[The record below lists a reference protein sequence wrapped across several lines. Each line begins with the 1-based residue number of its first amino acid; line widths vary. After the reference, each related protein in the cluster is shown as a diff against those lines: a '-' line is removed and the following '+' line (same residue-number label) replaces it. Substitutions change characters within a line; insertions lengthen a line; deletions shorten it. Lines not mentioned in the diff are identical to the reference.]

1 MKCLKCSNKGYYG
14 SLCSKHFM
22 ENIEARIRKEMR
34 LKELIKKDDVLV
46 INDPIC
52 MFFIKKVM
60 KGMPL
65 KIIKSEKGVGKF
77 LRDGKRVKFVLPW
90 TLDDEILSFLID
102 FFGEKAE
109 GIEMKKKTD
118 SLKEGLSEIK
128 PLKAIKEDELITFAK
143 LAKVKFKKKKRT
155 AREEEIKKAIE
166 KIDKRHQETKFSL
179 LRSIGEIKNLKEA

>member
-1 MKCLKCSNKGYYG
+1 MRCLKCGNKCYYG

-22 ENIEARIRKEMR
+22 ENIEARVRKEMR

-46 INDPIC
+46 IKDPIC

-65 KIIKSEKGVGKF
+65 KIIKSEKSIGKF
-77 LRDGKRVKFVLPW
+77 LRDGKKVKFVLPD

-109 GIEMKKKTD
+109 GAEMKKKT
-118 SLKEGLSEIK
+118 EGLSEIK
-128 PLKAIKEDELITFAK
+128 PLKAVKEDELLAFAK
-143 LAKVKFKKKKRT
+143 LA
-155 AREEEIKKAIE
+155 
-166 KIDKRHQETKFSL
+166 
-179 LRSIGEIKNLKEA
+179 